1 MIPTQTLSR
10 FVHAQRRRFPDSTG
24 ELSDLIDSISVGV
37 KLISQMSATA
47 GFKGLHGYTGSVN
60 VHGEE
65 TKLLDAEA
73 DEVLVELLGSSG
85 HFGLLVSEERDSVIA
100 TDAGKDEGKY
110 VLAFD
115 PLDGSSNI
123 GSSIPTGTIF
133 CIFRKRDDSK
143 SASHQDFLQPGTDIV
158 AAGYSVYGAKT
169 QFVYSTGHG
178 VHGFTLDPSIGEF
191 VLTDEYIRI
200 PESGST
206 YSVNEGNTCYWDEGV
221 KAFVAELKEETA
233 TGKAPYSGRYV
244 GSLVAD
250 FDRTL
255 RKGGIFLYPADRKR
269 PQGRLRLLYECMPL
283 AFIMAQAGGLSSNGE
298 QGILSVVPSSIH
310 ERSAFITGSAHEVS
324 WYHRVLTGEGREKEL
339 SNPLQHAKTD
349 LQQAVSLEV
358 KES

>member
-1 MIPTQTLSR
+1 
-10 FVHAQRRRFPDSTG
+10 
-24 ELSDLIDSISVGV
+24 
-37 KLISQMSATA
+37 MSATA
-47 GFKGLHGYTGSVN
+47 GFKGLHGYTGGSN
-60 VHGEE
+60 IHGDQ
-65 TKLLDAEA
+65 TQILDAEA

-100 TDAGKDEGKY
+100 TDAGRNEGKY
-110 VLAFD
+110 VIAFD

-133 CIFRKRDDSK
+133 CIFRKRDTLQP
-143 SASHQDFLQPGTDIV
+143 ASQRDFLQCGADIV

-169 QFVYSTGHG
+169 QFVYSTGQG

-191 VLTDEYIRI
+191 VLTDEHIRI
-200 PESGST
+200 PDSGAI
-206 YSVNEGNTCYWDEGV
+206 YSVNEGNSCFWSDDV
-221 KAFVAELKEETA
+221 KVFVSELKDERA
-233 TGKAPYSGRYV
+233 TGTAPYSSRYV

-283 AFIMAQAGGLSSNGE
+283 AFIMAQAGGLSINGQQE
-298 QGILSVVPSSIH
+298 ILSVVPESIH
-310 ERSAFITGSAHEVS
+310 QKSAFISGSIHEVS
-324 WYHRVLTGEGREKEL
+324 WYQRVVPASVLHGELRNPAQRVKTG
-339 SNPLQHAKTD
+339 